1 MNATRKFAIAAIA
14 FALALPLSAQE
25 GAPPKMTAE
34 QQAMMEIWQKISTPG
49 PQHKQLAEHLAGDWT
64 TKQTAWMDPASP
76 PMVDTGK
83 ATITPIFGGRQLRM
97 DFTGSFMG
105 QPFEGVGYNGYD
117 INAGK
122 YTSSWTDSTST
133 AVMNSTGD
141 YDAASKT
148 YTFSGPMPDMKKVG
162 GIATVREV
170 LRVVDADHLLMEMFE
185 NKDGKEVRTFQIE
198 YTRVK

>member
-1 MNATRKFAIAAIA
+1 KTDRKFALAVIAV
-14 FALALPLSAQE
+14 ALALPLSAQE
-25 GAPPKMTAE
+25 AAPKMTPE
-34 QQAMMEIWQKISTPG
+34 QQQMMEVWQKISTPG
-49 PQHKQLAEHLAGDWT
+49 PQHKQLAEHLAGTWT
-64 TKQTAWMDPASP
+64 TKQTVWMDPSAP
-76 PMVDTGK
+76 PMTETGK
-83 ATITPIFGGRQLRM
+83 ATVTPIFGGRQLRM

-105 QPFEGVGYNGYD
+105 QPFEGLGYNGYD

-122 YTSSWTDSTST
+122 YTNSWTDSGST

-148 YTFSGPMPDMKKVG
+148 YTFTGQMPDMKTVG
-162 GIATVREV
+162 GVATGRNT

-185 NKDGKEVRTFQIE
+185 NKGGKEVRTMQME

>member
-1 MNATRKFAIAAIA
+1 MKATRKLAVAAIT

-25 GAPPKMTAE
+25 GAPKMPPE
-34 QQAMMEIWQKISTPG
+34 QHAMMEVWQKISTPG
-49 PQHKQLAEHLAGDWT
+49 PQHKQLAEHLAGTWT
-64 TKQTAWMDPASP
+64 TKQTVWMDPSAP
-76 PMVDTGK
+76 PMTETGK

-122 YTSSWTDSTST
+122 YINSWTDSGST
-133 AVMNSTGD
+133 AVMNATGD

-148 YTFSGPMPDMKKVG
+148 YTFSGSMPDMKKVG
-162 GIATVREV
+162 GVAIGRHT

-185 NKDGKEVRTFQIE
+185 NKDGKEVRTMQME
-198 YTRVK
+198 YARVK